1 MPEPSDLRAS
11 QEALRAACLDTL
23 AAYARSETLPT
34 PLDQY
39 LVQGLRQVLGTLDA
53 LDWPAEA
60 SVAP

>member
-53 LDWPAEA
+53 LD
-60 SVAP
+60 